1 MSVTLDFYG
10 AAGSVTGSCYRISH
24 PKGRFL
30 GDCGMFQGSKT
41 LTALNYRPLPFD
53 PREPAVRQHHRDA
66 IRTGVD
72 GVFDQLLQRAGGPFH
87 HFTGGD
93 AVDEMFGQTAY

>member
-30 GDCGMFQGSKT
+30 VDCGMFQGSKT
-41 LTALNYRPLPFD
+41 LNALNYRPLPFD
-53 PREPAVRQHHRDA
+53 PREPE
-66 IRTGVD
+66 
-72 GVFDQLLQRAGGPFH
+72 FLLLTPRP
-87 HFTGGD
+87 
-93 AVDEMFGQTAY
+93 YRP

>member
-1 MSVTLDFYG
+1 MPFERQRHV
-10 AAGSVTGSCYRISH
+10 
-24 PKGRFL
+24 GR
-30 GDCGMFQGSKT
+30 CHA
-41 LTALNYRPLPFD
+41 TAVVDHLD
-53 PREPAVRQHHRDA
+53 PRKPAVRQHHRDA